1 MSRKKKAE
9 ADPEMIEDFL
19 AEFPWAADGTPKL
32 VQPGASSRQAKPRK
46 ERPARPVTTDEPGK
60 PLPKPVEAVSG
71 EGGPSLPPMSPDA
84 LRAALK
90 AALEVDA
97 KIEALQA
104 ETARLEW
111 ELSRMLDEATRRNGA
126 GPYLVNGRK
135 FSISSNSRRIDPK
148 TGRGRHFFKFVRDF
162 VTELS

>member
-19 AEFPWAADGTPKL
+19 AEFPWAEDGTPKL
-32 VQPGASSRQAKPRK
+32 AQPGASSRQAKPRK
-46 ERPARPVTTDEPGK
+46 ERPPRPVTSLPEK
-60 PLPKPVEAVSG
+60 PLPSPVEAVSEPG
-71 EGGPSLPPMSPDA
+71 AGRLPSWSPDA
-84 LRAALK
+84 LKAALK

-97 KIEALQA
+97 RIEALQA

-135 FSISSNSRRIDPK
+135 FSISSNSRRPDPK
-148 TGRGRHFFKFVRDF
+148 TGRSRYFFKFVRDS